1 MDKWKINKLKRDI
14 KKDIVVKS
22 QSADLKMVL
31 ELINDYEKVL
41 EDRGNLRSENHILKE
56 RLENYIPRRRVRRVY
71 KQLNKILT
79 QDGITDDLEETN
91 E

>member
-1 MDKWKINKLKRDI
+1 MEKWKINKLKRDI
-14 KKDIVVKS
+14 KRDIVVKS
-22 QSADLKMVL
+22 QSTDLKLVL
-31 ELINDYEKVL
+31 ELIDDYEKVL

-56 RLENYIPRRRVRRVY
+56 RLDNYIPRRRVRRVY

-79 QDGITDDLEETN
+79 QDGIIDDLETE